1 MTQLIG
7 IKEFSVKEVTKI
19 LNGFQKRK
27 VIKILQQ
34 MELKRKLKFGVMSV
48 SKVIAVFEMVKLIKS

>member
-7 IKEFSVKEVTKI
+7 TKEFSVKEDTKI

-27 VIKILQQ
+27 VLKILQP
-34 MELKRKLKFGVMSV
+34 MELKRKLKLQLMCVH
-48 SKVIAVFEMVKLIKS
+48 KVIAVFELVKLIKS

>member
-7 IKEFSVKEVTKI
+7 TKEFSVKEVTKI

-27 VIKILQQ
+27 VLKILQP
-34 MELKRKLKFGVMSV
+34 MELKRKLKLQLMCVH
-48 SKVIAVFEMVKLIKS
+48 KVIAVFELVNLTKS